1 MAEWWQ
7 DLITAGIQVLGSAG
21 AASIANKGAKDAANA
36 SNAASDKQIQLARD
50 IYNSNLALSRPFYQ
64 GSGNAF
70 NMLSNIY
77 GLPAQNFSA
86 PQSSNAFGSNL
97 SSNGSTL
104 LSNLGAGQPVAGHT
118 GGGGSNPF
126 ASIAGNLAGNFLGG
140 PIGGAIGSTLG
151 GLVRNGGD
159 NWTTL
164 ATQAPAGYDY
174 EAYMNQ
180 NPGLAAEWAKP
191 DVQSLFNGNRDAY
204 AYWHYNTFGP
214 NGKNEG
220 WVLNPLAGT
229 NGTGGATTAS
239 NGSTTQPAG
248 TTTQATPATSTTGS
262 SDPLNLFWQSPYGQL
277 AKNQF
282 LTIDNPAIKGA
293 YATQGKSLSG
303 AQQKA
308 LADRGAAMG
317 SNAFGN
323 YVGGLKDIAGVANS
337 ATSSMQNANTQF
349 QNTTSNAFQNI
360 GNTNAAAAT
369 ARNNNWANAF
379 ANGAQGV
386 YDTGK
391 GAGWWS

>member
-21 AASIANKGAKDAANA
+21 AASIANKGSKDAANA

-50 IYNSNLALSRPFYQ
+50 IYNSNYGLSLPFYK
-64 GSGNAF
+64 GSLNAF
-70 NMLSNIY
+70 NLLSGMY

-126 ASIAGNLAGNFLGG
+126 ASIAGNVAGNFLGG

-159 NWTTL
+159 NWTTV
-164 ATQAPAGYDY
+164 ATQAPGGFDY
-174 EAYMNQ
+174 ATYLKQ
-180 NPGLAAEWAKP
+180 PDLAAEWAKP
-191 DVQSLFNGNRDAY
+191 DVQALFGGNPDAY
-204 AYWHYNTFGP
+204 ANWHYNTFGQ
-214 NGKNEG
+214 KEG
-220 WVLNPLAGT
+220 RTLNPLTSDAGT
-229 NGTGGATTAS
+229 AATGATT
-239 NGSTTQPAG
+239 QPVG
-248 TTTQATPATSTTGS
+248 TATEATPATSTTGS

-293 YATQGKSLSG
+293 YATQGKALSG

-323 YVGGLKDIAGVANS
+323 YVGGLQQMAGVGQS
-337 ATSSMQNANTQF
+337 ATNSMQSAGNSF
-349 QNTTSNAFQNI
+349 QNTATNAFQNI